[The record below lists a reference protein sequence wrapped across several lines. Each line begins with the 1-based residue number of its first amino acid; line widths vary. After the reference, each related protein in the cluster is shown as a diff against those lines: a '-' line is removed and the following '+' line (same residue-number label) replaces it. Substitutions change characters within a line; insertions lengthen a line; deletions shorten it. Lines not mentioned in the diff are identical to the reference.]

1 MNEQKVAEVCARVLA
16 LRGIK
21 TMNTSRSQNVA
32 LQSLNDLELAEAAV
46 RLSEEA
52 E

>member
-1 MNEQKVAEVCARVLA
+1 MNEQKVAEVCAKVLA

-32 LQSLNDLELAEAAV
+32 LQSLNDLAEAAV